1 MKIKKLNDTQQKRA
15 KVLSNHTSNM
25 ELSAYFQLF
34 FEVLKNY
41 IKIVK
46 INKIFVFLLIIKFS
60 AKKIIKFAVC
70 ITIAANLIIF
80 FYIMLKKS
88 LIYINFYYLLKF
100 NIY

>member
-1 MKIKKLNDTQQKRA
+1 MIP
-15 KVLSNHTSNM
+15 NHTSKI
-25 ELSAYFQLF
+25 ELSSNFQLF
-34 FEVLKNY
+34 LEVLKNY

-70 ITIAANLIIF
+70 ITITANLIIF